1 LGEII
6 MRRTSFVLS
15 VLTFLTLSAFVT
27 GCSTA
32 SKETTTVV
40 SSATTEDQSDLTWAE
55 AKARKERLS
64 AVVYDLSVDLT
75 PGASSQPV
83 ARYTGSLKLQ
93 FDLKNAS
100 KDLRLDFFEGDV
112 KSIVVNGKP
121 VELAQKKKYWIVLP
135 GAALV
140 EGANVVQIEYS
151 QEFSRTGEG
160 LHRFVDPVDKK
171 VYLYTQFEP
180 YDANR
185 FVPCFDQ
192 PDLRS
197 VLKLQVKAPRSWKV
211 ISSALETKNVV
222 KSGNREWTFA
232 PSAEIATYLFSLHA
246 GPYAMMKDTYRR
258 ADGSTVPLRVF
269 VRGSLKK
276 FLNQREWFKTTKDG
290 LAFYEN
296 YFGVRYPFSKLDQLV
311 VPEFNAGGM
320 ENVGAITYYE
330 WSLPR
335 SQVTRKS
342 RRGLSSLLLHEI
354 AHMWFGDLVTMAWWN
369 NLWLNESF
377 ATYMSFVA
385 QVEATEFKEAWQT
398 MAASSKNRAYVEDAM
413 VTTHPIE
420 APISRVKEAM
430 TNFDGITYNKGAS
443 VLKQLN
449 YYMTTEDFRSGIRDY
464 FQTYSFKNT
473 DLSQFIGSLQKH
485 TKKDLG
491 LWADRWLR
499 QSGTDTLSAMW
510 TCDKD
515 RLKAI
520 DLTMTPTEGRK
531 PRPQSVEVALF
542 KSSSGKTTVTER
554 IRADFDGTKDKIRLE
569 GDFACPDFVYPNH
582 DDQGYALVKL
592 DAKSLAFLTDHLSQ
606 VDDLITRSLVWNDM
620 WRMVRDTEI
629 SLKTY
634 VDIVTHHFAAEPD
647 EVIQQQVLG
656 TIYNPGG
663 SILSYW
669 PTGGEAK
676 SDREKFVT
684 TMETEFLRRMKASPS
699 GSDDEK
705 LWYDAFV
712 RVAQSKG
719 AIEQLHKWFVAG
731 RISKSFPMDVERS
744 WGAVGLMARY
754 QYPQAADAL
763 NIMRKRDTSDRGAKA
778 ALAVE
783 ASIPSV
789 DVKRKWI
796 GEFIGANG
804 QVSKARTLEE
814 TRSVIYSLFPL
825 EQREMKLGFS
835 KDFFSF
841 LEKNRATENEQSRVR
856 TVLGGLLPLNC
867 QSGESK
873 KLKEKMSQYSDMT
886 PSIRKSFLMHLEED
900 ERCQRIRA
908 QSNL

>member
-1 LGEII
+1 
-6 MRRTSFVLS
+6 MRRTSQVLS
-15 VLTFLTLSAFVT
+15 FFTVLMLSAMLTV

-32 SKETTTVV
+32 SKSVTTSAKTV
-40 SSATTEDQSDLTWAE
+40 TPEDQSDLTWVE
-55 AKARKERLS
+55 AKERKERLS
-64 AVVYDLSVDLT
+64 NVVYDLAVDLT
-75 PGASSQPV
+75 AGASSEPV
-83 ARYTGSLKLQ
+83 ARFNGILDLHFSLT
-93 FDLKNAS
+93 NSA
-100 KDLRLDFFEGDV
+100 KDLRLDFYEGDV
-112 KSIVVNGKP
+112 KSMTVNGQA
-121 VELAQKKKYWIVLP
+121 VALTQKKKYWIILP
-135 GAALV
+135 GSMLV
-140 EGANVVQIEYS
+140 AGANAVHIEYS

-171 VYLYTQFEP
+171 VYLYTQFET

-197 VLKLQVKAPRSWKV
+197 VLKLRAKAPKSWTV

-222 KSGNREWTFA
+222 QGANRDWTFA
-232 PSAEIATYLFSLHA
+232 PSAEISTYLFSLHA
-246 GPYAMMKDTYRR
+246 GPYAMMKDTFKR
-258 ADGSTVPLRVF
+258 ADGSSFPLRVF

-276 FLNQREWFKTTKDG
+276 YLNETEWFKTTKDG
-290 LAFYEN
+290 IAFYEN
-296 YFGVRYPFSKLDQLV
+296 YFGVRYPFSKLDQLI
-311 VPEFNAGGM
+311 VPEFNGGGM

-335 SQVTRKS
+335 AQVTRKS

-377 ATYMSFVA
+377 ATYMSFVS

-420 APISRVKEAM
+420 APIATVKEAM

-473 DLSQFIGSLQKH
+473 DLNQFIGSLQKH
-485 TKKDLG
+485 TKKDLN

-499 QSGTDTLSAMW
+499 QSGTDTLSAAW

-515 RLKAI
+515 RLKAV
-520 DLTMTPTEGRK
+520 DLTMTPTAGRK

-542 KSSSGKTTVTER
+542 KSSGGKTTVSNR
-554 IRADFDGTKDKIRLE
+554 IRADFDGTKNTIHLA
-569 GDFACPDFVYPNH
+569 GDFECPDFVYPNH

-592 DAKSLAFLTDHLSQ
+592 DAKSLSFLTDHLSQ
-606 VDDLITRSLVWNDM
+606 VDDLITRSLVWNDI

-634 VDIVTHHFAAEPD
+634 VDIVTHHFGAEKD

-656 TIYNPGG
+656 TIYSPGG

-669 PTGGEAK
+669 PTGPAAK
-676 SDREKFVT
+676 ADRAKFVI
-684 TMETEFLRRMKASPS
+684 TMENEFLRRMKGSAS

-705 LWYDAFV
+705 LWYDAFA
-712 RVAQSKG
+712 RIAASQN
-719 AIEQLHKWFVAG
+719 AIEQLQKWFIAG
-731 RISKSFPMDVERS
+731 RVSKNFPMDVERS
-744 WGAVGLMARY
+744 WGAAGLMARY
-754 QYPQAADAL
+754 QHPKAADAL
-763 NIMRKRDTSDRGAKA
+763 QTMKKRDTSDRGAKA

-783 ASIPSV
+783 ASIPTV
-789 DVKRKWI
+789 EVKRRWI

-814 TRSVIYSLFPL
+814 THSVIYSLFPP
-825 EQREMKLGFS
+825 EQREMKLSFS
-835 KDFFSF
+835 KDFFNF
-841 LEKNRATENEQSRVR
+841 LEKNRSTDDEQIRVR
-856 TVLGGLLPLNC
+856 AVLGGLLPLNC
-867 QSGESK
+867 QSTESA
-873 KLKEKMSQYSDMT
+873 KLKEKLNQYSDLT
-886 PSIRKSFLMHLEED
+886 PSIRKSFLMNLEED

-908 QSNL
+908 RSNL

>member
-1 LGEII
+1 
-6 MRRTSFVLS
+6 MRQTSHVVSVLSFVM
-15 VLTFLTLSAFVT
+15 LSALFAT

-32 SKETTTVV
+32 SKA
-40 SSATTEDQSDLTWAE
+40 SSANSNAVTPEDQSDLTWVE
-55 AKARKERLS
+55 AKERKARLS
-64 AVVYDLSVDLT
+64 HVVYDLSVDLT
-75 PGASSQPV
+75 AGASSDPV
-83 ARYTGSLKLQ
+83 ARYTGVLNLQ
-93 FDLKNAS
+93 FDLKNAA

-112 KSIVVNGKP
+112 KSMTVNGKS
-121 VELAQKKKYWIVLP
+121 VALTQKKKYWIVLP
-135 GAALV
+135 GATLV
-140 EGANVVQIEYS
+140 EGANVVHVEYS

-197 VLKLQVKAPRSWKV
+197 ILKLRAKAPKSWTV
-211 ISSALETKNVV
+211 ISSALETENVV
-222 KSGNREWTFA
+222 KGANREWTFA

-246 GPYAMMKDTYRR
+246 GPYSIVKDTFKR
-258 ADGSTVPLRVF
+258 ADGSGFPLRIF

-276 FLNQREWFKTTKDG
+276 FLNEREWIKTTKDG
-290 LAFYEN
+290 IAFYEN
-296 YFGVRYPFSKLDQLV
+296 YFGVRYPFTKLDQLI
-311 VPEFNAGGM
+311 VPEFNGGGM

-342 RRGLSSLLLHEI
+342 RRGLSGLLLHEI

-377 ATYMSFVA
+377 ATYMSFVSQA
-385 QVEATEFKEAWQT
+385 EATEFKEAWQT
-398 MAASSKNRAYVEDAM
+398 MAASLKNRAYVEDAM

-420 APISRVKEAM
+420 APITRVKEAM

-443 VLKQLN
+443 ALKQLN
-449 YYMTTEDFRSGIRDY
+449 YYMTTEDFRSGVRDY
-464 FQTYSFKNT
+464 FQTYSFQNT

-485 TKKDLG
+485 TKKDLS

-499 QSGTDTLSAMW
+499 QSGADTLSAAW
-510 TCDKD
+510 VCEKD
-515 RLKAI
+515 RLHAI
-520 DLTMTPTEGRK
+520 DLTMTPTAGRR

-542 KSSSGKTTVTER
+542 KMTGGKVGVSER
-554 IRADFDGTKDKIRLE
+554 VRADFDGTKSTIRLV
-569 GDFACPDFVYPNH
+569 GNFACPDFVYPNH

-592 DAKSLAFLTDHLSQ
+592 DSKSLAYLTDHLSQ
-606 VDDLITRSLVWNDM
+606 IDDLTTRSLVWNDI

-634 VDIVTHHFAAEPD
+634 VDVVTHHFGTETD

-669 PTGGEAK
+669 PTGAGAK
-676 SDREKFVT
+676 LDRAKFVT
-684 TMETEFLRRMKASPS
+684 TMEGEFLRRMKASPS

-705 LWYDAFV
+705 LWYDAYV
-712 RVAQSKG
+712 RVAESKG

-731 RISKSFPMDVERS
+731 RISRRFPMDVERS
-744 WGAVGLMARY
+744 WGATGLMTRY
-754 QYPQAADAL
+754 QHPNASIAL
-763 NIMRKRDTSDRGAKA
+763 QTMKKRDSSDRGAKA

-783 ASIPSV
+783 ASMPTV
-789 DVKRKWI
+789 EAKRKWI

-814 TRSVIYSLFPL
+814 THSIIYSLFPL
-825 EQREMKLGFS
+825 EQREMKLGFA
-835 KDFFSF
+835 KDFFNF
-841 LEKNRATENEQSRVR
+841 LEKNRATDDEQIRVR
-856 TVLGGLLPLNC
+856 AVLGGLLPLNC
-867 QSGESK
+867 QSDESK
-873 KLKEKMSQYSDMT
+873 KLKEKMNQYSDIT
-886 PSIRKSFLMHLEED
+886 PSIRKSFLMNLEED

-908 QSNL
+908 RSNL